1 MPDLHL
7 IPGLWT
13 IDGYGKI
20 AARLQETLDL
30 TPGQNYFDFAY
41 DWRRDNRV
49 AARALARA
57 THDWLSAWRASSGN
71 ADAKLILVGHSMGGL
86 VCRYFLECLDGWKDT
101 RLLVTFGTPYRG
113 SANALGFL
121 ANGMA
126 KKLLGLTVADLS
138 PLLRSFTSVY
148 QLLPIY
154 PCYDGGDGTL
164 ARVAEA
170 DGVPN
175 VDRARAA
182 DALAFHREIEAA
194 VDGHLKDQAYLDA
207 HYEILPIVGTFQPTN
222 HSGVRRG
229 DAVEMLRTI
238 GGTDPDGDSTVPLPS
253 ATPLELSED
262 PREMYANERHGSLQN
277 NDGVLVQLMQRVMR
291 DQRSLGSF
299 KATMNMGPRA
309 RRGRRVPAG
318 GAGLAGGDPR
328 GSRRAAHRR
337 GAGRGQGDRGGPEH
351 GLDRGRRLAPD
362 GDPPT
367 PRGDLSGHR
376 VGRGTHRSRVGPV
389 RGAGRRGVTQ
399 EGRPAPLPVRWIHGA
414 PSSKHDSD
422 PEIQVFEFDPR
433 TFILRQNM
441 SVHYEAPF
449 LFVFVGEERAIL
461 VDTGAT
467 ADPRLFPL
475 RAVVDGI
482 VGPGELLVLHTHSH
496 GDHVAGD
503 GQFADRPRT
512 SVVGAGR
519 GEVVAFH
526 GFDRWPEGTSV
537 GGPRGPDPGRD
548 PQPRARRRS
557 GLVLRPGDRLPPV
570 RRHGLS
576 GASLCPGLGRVR
588 RHHRPIGGLC
598 RRAPRDA
605 RVGVPHRDDADARGA
620 TTRSEPR
627 TSPTSRRWR

>member
-1 MPDLHL
+1 MARTPVPDVIVLLPGITGSVLARDGKDIWAVTGGSAWRALTSLGRSITDLALTEDPPDVDDLGDGVTAPRVMPDLHL

-299 KATMNMGPRA
+299 KATMNMG
-309 RRGRRVPAG
+309 
-318 GAGLAGGDPR
+318 L
-328 GSRRAAHRR
+328 
-337 GAGRGQGDRGGPEH
+337 
-351 GLDRGRRLAPD
+351 GLDVEDVYLPEEPVSLAVTPEDPGARL
-362 GDPPT
+362 T
-367 PRGDLSGHR
+367 
-376 VGRGTHRSRVGPV
+376 
-389 RGAGRRGVTQ
+389 
-399 EGRPAPLPVRWIHGA
+399 
-414 PSSKHDSD
+414 
-422 PEIQVFEFDPR
+422 
-433 TFILRQNM
+433 
-441 SVHYEAPF
+441 
-449 LFVFVGEERAIL
+449 
-461 VDTGAT
+461 
-467 ADPRLFPL
+467 
-475 RAVVDGI
+475 AVVQDAAKGTEVARSTAWTEDG
-482 VGPGELLVLHTHSH
+482 
-496 GDHVAGD
+496 AW
-503 GQFADRPRT
+503 RRT
-512 SVVGAGR
+512 
-519 GEVVAFH
+519 EIPPL
-526 GFDRWPEGTSV
+526 PEGTYRVTVSAV
-537 GGPRGPDPGRD
+537 GPIDPVSD
-548 PQPRARRRS
+548 
-557 GLVLRPGDRLPPV
+557 LFVVPGAA
-570 RRHGLS
+570 G
-576 GASLCPGLGRVR
+576 
-588 RHHRPIGGLC
+588 
-598 RRAPRDA
+598 
-605 RVGVPHRDDADARGA
+605 
-620 TTRSEPR
+620 
-627 TSPTSRRWR
+627 